1 MGTVMSSKWCIS
13 LIILMERSR
22 FLSERKLFHVVLTI
36 HIEYN
41 VGIEVYVTS
50 LINGSP
56 KTLHGKLIFKLIL

>member
-1 MGTVMSSKWCIS
+1 MKES
-13 LIILMERSR
+13 
-22 FLSERKLFHVVLTI
+22 FFHVVLTI

-41 VGIEVYVTS
+41 VGIEIYVTS